1 MLFCNCKGDNNQLN
15 KKEVSMK
22 QAIIRKNKYWR
33 GFRKSPTNVILV
45 ASLNDTDLIKK
56 ISRLR

>member
-1 MLFCNCKGDNNQLN
+1 
-15 KKEVSMK
+15 MK